1 MQPLKKHGK
10 CVVVTEE
17 PVSNSFAQS
26 IAARISDNCF
36 EALDAPVK
44 VVGSE
49 DMPAIPLNSILE
61 ETMIPSKERVAEAIK
76 FLLEY

>member
-1 MQPLKKHGK
+1 
-10 CVVVTEE
+10 
-17 PVSNSFAQS
+17 QS

-61 ETMIPSKERVAEAIK
+61 ETMIPSKERVGEAIQ
-76 FLLEY
+76 FLLDY